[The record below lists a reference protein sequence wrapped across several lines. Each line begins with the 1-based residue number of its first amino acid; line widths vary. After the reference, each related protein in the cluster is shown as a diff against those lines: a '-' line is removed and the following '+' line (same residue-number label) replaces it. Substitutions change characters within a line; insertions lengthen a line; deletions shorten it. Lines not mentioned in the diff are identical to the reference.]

1 MKASF
6 GIVPDEVPKPE
17 NPHGLPLP
25 RMLDSSNPDI
35 FTPRSCTVA
44 PLPLTSRLPLTAIE
58 NALVPE
64 LELELELPEL
74 EPEPLELELVL
85 PDFEPELLELE
96 PVAPELEL
104 VLLELEL
111 VLLDFEPELL
121 ELELELVDAPEL
133 ELAAVVPARVTV
145 ADVGEPR
152 VAAPATETRLTPK
165 SLLVPLALT
174 GTTIV
179 LAELSPSAQVNM
191 PLVDA

>member
-1 MKASF
+1 MM
-6 GIVPDEVPKPE
+6 PDSR
-17 NPHGLPLP
+17 LA
-25 RMLDSSNPDI
+25 
-35 FTPRSCTVA
+35 TAAPRSCTVW

-64 LELELELPEL
+64 LELELPE
-74 EPEPLELELVL
+74 
-85 PDFEPELLELE
+85 LELE
-96 PVAPELEL
+96 P
-104 VLLELEL
+104 LELEL

-133 ELAAVVPARVTV
+133 ELAAVVLARVTV

-152 VAAPATETRLTPK
+152 VAAPATETRLKPK

-179 LAELSPSAQVNM
+179 LGELSPSAQANM
-191 PLVDA
+191 PLVGV

>member
-35 FTPRSCTVA
+35 FTPGGSTVA
-44 PLPLTSRLPLTAIE
+44 PLPLTSRLPLTAIKT
-58 NALVPE
+58 ALVPE
-64 LELELELPEL
+64 RELER
-74 EPEPLELELVL
+74 VL
-85 PDFEPELLELE
+85 LDFEPELLELE

-133 ELAAVVPARVTV
+133 ELAAVVLARVTV

-152 VAAPATETRLTPK
+152 VAAPATETRLKPK
-165 SLLVPLALT
+165 SLLVPLALS

-179 LAELSPSAQVNM
+179 LGELSPSAQANM
-191 PLVDA
+191 PLVGV

>member
-1 MKASF
+1 MNASF
-6 GIVPDEVPKPE
+6 GIRPDEVPTPG

-64 LELELELPEL
+64 LELEL
-74 EPEPLELELVL
+74 VL
-85 PDFEPELLELE
+85 LDFEPELLELE
-96 PVAPELEL
+96 PVAP
-104 VLLELEL
+104 ELEL

>member
-1 MKASF
+1 MNVSS
-6 GIVPDEVPKPE
+6 GIVPEEVPKPLY
-17 NPHGLPLP
+17 PHGSPLP

-35 FTPRSCTVA
+35 TTPRSWTVA

-64 LELELELPEL
+64 LELELPE
-74 EPEPLELELVL
+74 
-85 PDFEPELLELE
+85 LELE
-96 PVAPELEL
+96 P
-104 VLLELEL
+104 LELEL

-133 ELAAVVPARVTV
+133 ELAAVVLARVTV

-152 VAAPATETRLTPK
+152 VAAPATETRLKPK

-179 LAELSPSAQVNM
+179 LGELSPSAQANM
-191 PLVDA
+191 PLVGV

>member
-6 GIVPDEVPKPE
+6 GIVPGEVPKPLP
-17 NPHGLPLP
+17 PHGSPRP
-25 RMLDSSNPDI
+25 RMLHSSTPDI
-35 FTPRSCTVA
+35 VTPRSCTVA

-64 LELELELPEL
+64 LELELPE
-74 EPEPLELELVL
+74 
-85 PDFEPELLELE
+85 LELE
-96 PVAPELEL
+96 P
-104 VLLELEL
+104 LELEL

-133 ELAAVVPARVTV
+133 ELAAVVPARVTG

-152 VAAPATETRLTPK
+152 GAAAATETRLTPK

>member
-64 LELELELPEL
+64 LELEL
-74 EPEPLELELVL
+74 
-85 PDFEPELLELE
+85 
-96 PVAPELEL
+96 
-104 VLLELEL
+104 

-152 VAAPATETRLTPK
+152 VAAPATE
-165 SLLVPLALT
+165 
-174 GTTIV
+174 
-179 LAELSPSAQVNM
+179 
-191 PLVDA
+191 

>member
-1 MKASF
+1 
-6 GIVPDEVPKPE
+6 
-17 NPHGLPLP
+17 
-25 RMLDSSNPDI
+25 MLDSSNPDI

-64 LELELELPEL
+64 LELELPEL
-74 EPEPLELELVL
+74 ELEPLELELVL
-85 PDFEPELLELE
+85 LDFEPELLELE

-111 VLLDFEPELL
+111 
-121 ELELELVDAPEL
+121 ELVDAPEL
-133 ELAAVVPARVTV
+133 ELAAVVLARVTV

-152 VAAPATETRLTPK
+152 VAAPETETRLTPK

-179 LAELSPSAQVNM
+179 LGELSPSAQANV
-191 PLVDA
+191 PLVGV

>member
-1 MKASF
+1 MNVSS
-6 GIVPDEVPKPE
+6 GIVPEEVPKPLY
-17 NPHGLPLP
+17 PHGSPLP

-74 EPEPLELELVL
+74 EPEPLELEL
-85 PDFEPELLELE
+85 ELL
-96 PVAPELEL
+96 
-104 VLLELEL
+104 
-111 VLLDFEPELL
+111 D
-121 ELELELVDAPEL
+121 LELELVDAPEL
-133 ELAAVVPARVTV
+133 ELAAVVLARVTV

-152 VAAPATETRLTPK
+152 VAAPATETRLKPK

-179 LAELSPSAQVNM
+179 LGELSPSAQANM
-191 PLVDA
+191 TLVDA

>member
-17 NPHGLPLP
+17 NPHGSPLP

-64 LELELELPEL
+64 LELEL
-74 EPEPLELELVL
+74 VL
-85 PDFEPELLELE
+85 LDFEPELLELE

-104 VLLELEL
+104 VLLELE
-111 VLLDFEPELL
+111 PERL

-179 LAELSPSAQVNM
+179 LGELSPSAQANV
-191 PLVDA
+191 PLVGV